1 MAQSIEQQRTGRDI
15 ENTMSWLGLAERTC
29 VVTGGARGIGSET
42 VRQMA
47 AAGAKVAVVDR
58 TEALCA
64 DVINEVRLAGGTA
77 IAIGCDVSDAGSVAL
92 AAKTV
97 LRELGAAHV
106 LVNNAGIGGGGRTA
120 LLDASVDEWNRLLS
134 INLTGAFLCAQAF
147 GAQMRDAEHGGTMV
161 HVASIGGDIAI
172 PNGIAYSV
180 SKAGVLMLSRQLCLE
195 LAPFGIRSNCISPG
209 LVRTP
214 MSEAYYRDEGRLQAR
229 NKAVPS
235 GRIATPRDMAE
246 AILFLSSD
254 RSGYVNG
261 EDLLIDGG
269 LSQVV
274 MANIPRV

>member
-1 MAQSIEQQRTGRDI
+1 MNDI
-15 ENTMSWLGLAERTC
+15 EDTLSWLGLSGRTC
-29 VVTGGARGIGSET
+29 VVTGGAGGIGSET
-42 VRQMA
+42 ARRMA
-47 AAGAKVAVVDR
+47 AAGAKVAVLDR
-58 TEALCA
+58 TEASCT
-64 DVINEVRLAGGTA
+64 EVVDDIRRAGGTA
-77 IAIGCDVSDAGSVAL
+77 IAVGCDVSDAASVA
-92 AAKTV
+92 AAARTV
-97 LRELGAAHV
+97 SRELGAARV

-120 LLDASVDEWNRLLS
+120 LLDASLDEWNRLLS

-147 GAQMRDAEHGGTMV
+147 GAQMRDAGRGGAMV

-180 SKAGVLMLSRQLCLE
+180 SKAGVLMLSKQLCLE

-235 GRIATPRDMAE
+235 GRIATPADMAE
-246 AILFLSSD
+246 AILFLSSA

-274 MANIPRV
+274 MANIPRI

>member
-1 MAQSIEQQRTGRDI
+1 MSQFEHA
-15 ENTMSWLGLAERTC
+15 MSWLGLAGRTC
-29 VVTGGARGIGSET
+29 VVTGGAGGIGSEAA
-42 VRQMA
+42 RQMA

-58 TEALCA
+58 TEALGA
-64 DVINEVRLAGGTA
+64 DVVNDIQRAGGTA
-77 IAIGCDVSDAGSVAL
+77 IAIGCDVSDVASVTL
-92 AAKTV
+92 AARTV
-97 LRELGAAHV
+97 IRALGPARV

-147 GAQMRDAEHGGTMV
+147 GAQMRDAGTGGAMV

-172 PNGIAYSV
+172 PNGISYSA

-195 LAPFGIRSNCISPG
+195 LAPFGIRSNCVSPG

-229 NKAVPS
+229 NKAVPR
-235 GRIATPRDMAE
+235 GRIATSKDMAE

-254 RSGYVNG
+254 RSDYVNG

-269 LSQVV
+269 LSQVL
-274 MANIPRV
+274 MANIPRI

>member
-1 MAQSIEQQRTGRDI
+1 MSEI
-15 ENTMSWLGLAERTC
+15 ENALSWLGLSGRTC
-29 VVTGGARGIGSET
+29 VVTGGAGGIGSET
-42 VRQMA
+42 ARQMA

-58 TEALCA
+58 TEALGA
-64 DVINEVRLAGGTA
+64 ELVNEVRLAGGTA
-77 IAIGCDVSDAGSVAL
+77 IAIGCDVSDATSVAR

-97 LRELGAAHV
+97 FRELGAAQV

-147 GAQMRDAEHGGTMV
+147 GAQMRDAGQGGTIV

-195 LAPFGIRSNCISPG
+195 LAPFGIRSNCVSPG

-214 MSEAYYRDEGRLQAR
+214 MSEAYYQDEGCLQAR
-229 NKAVPS
+229 NRAVPS

-254 RSGYVNG
+254 RSGYING
-261 EDLLIDGG
+261 EDLLVDGG
-269 LSQVV
+269 LSRIV
-274 MANIPRV
+274 MANIPRI